1 MAAYQN
7 KPFRKLCI
15 ATFLI
20 FNTFQT
26 IAAFSFFIIVWY
38 LFNGDAGAAGFW
50 PTLHGSVGALVTTF
64 VVIPIVT
71 RMSEVVGKKNAFLIS
86 QSISVVGYILFG
98 FFLFLVSLIYF
109 YMLYHFSLLASAAY
123 SLS

>member
-1 MAAYQN
+1 MIAIIPALLVKTESTENDENLQPINSKNLGKAANNIITSFVAAYQN

-71 RMSEVVGKKNAFLIS
+71 RMSEVVGKRMPF
-86 QSISVVGYILFG
+86 
-98 FFLFLVSLIYF
+98 
-109 YMLYHFSLLASAAY
+109 
-123 SLS
+123 